1 MLISSK
7 YDDTQDSIKGTVIIT
22 CVPRSEYEKKDIID
36 NFTKE
41 DAQDL
46 LMEWGTRTY
55 PNGFSIDAEHI
66 YDGSVHGGL
75 KASCD
80 KESGNWHLNGH
91 GTIGLL
97 PHVSAEMAIEAD
109 VIYDELYKSM
119 VLDESSVKITLD
131 YML

>member
-41 DAQDL
+41 DAQNL
-46 LMEWGTRTY
+46 LVEWGTRTY
-55 PNGFSIDAEHI
+55 TNGFSIDAEHVH
-66 YDGSVHGGL
+66 DGIVYGGL
-75 KASCD
+75 KSACD
-80 KESGNWHLNGH
+80 KESGNWHLSGN

-97 PHVSAEMAIEAD
+97 PHVSAEMHIEAD
-109 VIYDELYKSM
+109 VIYDELSRSM
-119 VLDESSVKITLD
+119 VLDESSVKIELN
-131 YML
+131 YMR